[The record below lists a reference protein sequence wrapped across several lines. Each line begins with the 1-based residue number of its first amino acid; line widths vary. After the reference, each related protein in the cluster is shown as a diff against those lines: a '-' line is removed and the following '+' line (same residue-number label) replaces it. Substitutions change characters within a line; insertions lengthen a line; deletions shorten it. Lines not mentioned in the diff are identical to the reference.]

1 MSLLGSQGCA
11 SLASL
16 TGGSPCP
23 HLTVPPRF
31 LSVPQAYHALSCLP
45 SPLLWAARPLHSYPH
60 LCLKDLPWSPMCFSS
75 FSHVASCFP
84 FATIT
89 QFLSIYL
96 CVYLLFFLFWLHRQH
111 TEVAGLGIKS
121 RSQLQPTRQC
131 QIPNPLH
138 QTRDQIHTIAET
150 RPDP

>member
-1 MSLLGSQGCA
+1 MSLLGSQGRA

-16 TGGSPCP
+16 TGGSPGP

-84 FATIT
+84 FTTIT

-96 CVYLLFFLFWLHRQH
+96 CVYLLLFSFLAAPAAYGSCR
-111 TEVAGLGIKS
+111 A
-121 RSQLQPTRQC
+121 
-131 QIPNPLH
+131 
-138 QTRDQIHTIAET
+138 RDQIQVTVAT
-150 RPDP
+150 YSATPNP